1 MTDMP
6 THLRLLVR
14 RFNEAA
20 GRYSL
25 ARLELAMRNPQ
36 APLAPVLPRLGTRG
50 LTLNSRPLAWADAG
64 KRVLAIHRCRG
75 NGQGGRFES
84 SRDAAWLSF
93 QGAVDLLMTVTH
105 SIETLRRR
113 RGEKSR

>member
-1 MTDMP
+1 MP
-6 THLRLLVR
+6 THLLLLVR

-20 GRYSL
+20 GLYSL

-36 APLAPVLPRLGTRG
+36 APLAPLLPRLGTRG
-50 LTLNSRPLAWADAG
+50 LNAASRPLAWTDAG
-64 KRVLAIHRCRG
+64 KRVLAIHRYRR
-75 NGQGGRFES
+75 NAQTGRVQIA
-84 SRDAAWLSF
+84 RDAAWLSF
-93 QGAVDLLMTVTH
+93 QRTVDSLMQITR